1 MGKTSYSSGHA
12 IDSFDIK
19 PGRILARKYEVIELI
34 GGGWEGEVYLVKE
47 HPTDIERAVK
57 LFYPKRN
64 PRDTT
69 ANFNA
74 RKLHKL
80 RHCPIAIQYHT
91 RETITYRG
99 MPITLLVSEFVEGEL
114 LSSFLK
120 RQPGRR
126 LTPFQGLHLLHALTL
141 GIECIHQMK
150 EYHGDLHTE
159 NVMIRRYGLGFDLK
173 LLDFYHWGAPRPE
186 NIHEEKRSS
195 LTPPLSAALPDA
207 CSTGAGRCLIL
218 IGPTI
223 PVGGQKH
230 YKHQPPEIKAICR
243 GLKRSLILKQFRTA
257 GQLRQYLETLTWQ

>member
-1 MGKTSYSSGHA
+1 MAKKTYSPARA
-12 IDSFDIK
+12 IDSFDIR
-19 PGRILARKYEVIELI
+19 PGRILARKYEVIKPI
-34 GGGWEGEVYLVKE
+34 GGGWEGEVFLVRE

-57 LFYPKRN
+57 LFYPQRN
-64 PRDTT
+64 PGDRT

-99 MPITLLVSEFVEGEL
+99 TPITLLVSEFVEGEL
-114 LSSFLK
+114 LSSFLR

-126 LTPFQGLHLLHALTL
+126 LTPFQGLHLLHALTT

-150 EYHGDLHTE
+150 EYHGDLHTD
-159 NVMIRRYGLGFDLK
+159 NIMIRRYGLGFDLK

-186 NIHEEKRSS
+186 NIHEDVIDLVR
-195 LTPPLSAALPDA
+195 
-207 CSTGAGRCLIL
+207 IL
-218 IGPTI
+218 YEA
-223 PVGGQKH
+223 VGGQRH
-230 YKHQPPEIKAICR
+230 YRNQPAEIKAICR

>member
-1 MGKTSYSSGHA
+1 MGKSSYSSGHA
-12 IDSFDIK
+12 IDSFEIK
-19 PGRILARKYEVIELI
+19 PGRILARKYEVIKPI

-80 RHCPIAIQYHT
+80 RNCPIAIQYHT

-99 MPITLLVSEFVEGEL
+99 IPITLLVSEFVEGEL

-126 LTPFQGLHLLHALTL
+126 LTPFQGLHLLHALTV

-173 LLDFYHWGAPRPE
+173 LLDFYHWRAPRPE
-186 NIHEEKRSS
+186 NIHEDVIDLVR
-195 LTPPLSAALPDA
+195 
-207 CSTGAGRCLIL
+207 IL
-218 IGPTI
+218 YEA
-223 PVGGQKH
+223 VGGQKH

>member
-159 NVMIRRYGLGFDLK
+159 NIMIRRYGLGFDLK

-186 NIHEEKRSS
+186 NIHEDVIDLVR
-195 LTPPLSAALPDA
+195 
-207 CSTGAGRCLIL
+207 IL
-218 IGPTI
+218 YEA
-223 PVGGQKH
+223 VGGQKH